1 MDAAAHGSSL
11 PRPYAVTPVL
21 VGPVGRQTSVAGW
34 IIPAP
39 AKRQKW
45 VRRRADTGHV
55 VDQPAHQNRIQSF
68 RTAPDEGSWS
78 GGPSP
83 VSAAH
88 GQTMTRPNGG
98 QGWSGPS
105 PTTQANGR
113 GFDPQRAST
122 AELVSQAVGQMS
134 TLVRSELALAK
145 AEFMEKGRKLGVGAG
160 MLAAAA
166 LFGLTT
172 FGMVIAL
179 IVAVLDIDWPLWLA
193 VLVPLLVLG
202 LLTLTL
208 AGLGIRR
215 LRAGASPPQAA
226 DSVRDDIRSLK
237 QAIRDGRANHH
248 AQHNGH
254 HADDGRHAEHGG
266 RAAAQDGHRS

>member
-1 MDAAAHGSSL
+1 MGSSL
-11 PRPYAVTPVL
+11 PRQCSAATLLSWPSEQP
-21 VGPVGRQTSVAGW
+21 GGSAGW
-34 IIPAP
+34 IRPAP

-45 VRRRADTGHV
+45 VLPKADTGHV
-55 VDQPAHQNRIQSF
+55 VDQSAHQHRIQSF
-68 RTAPDEGSWS
+68 RTAPDERSWS

-88 GQTMTRPNGG
+88 GQTMTRPGAG
-98 QGWSGPS
+98 QSGP
-105 PTTQANGR
+105 TAADGH
-113 GFDPQRAST
+113 GFDPHRAST
-122 AELVSQAVGQMS
+122 AELVSQAAGQVS

-145 AEFMEKGRKLGVGAG
+145 AELMEKGRKLGAGAG
-160 MLAAAA
+160 MLAAAG
-166 LFGLTT
+166 LFGLLA
-172 FGMVIAL
+172 FGLVIAL

-215 LRAGASPPQAA
+215 LRAGASAPQAA
-226 DSVRDDIRSLK
+226 GRVRDDIQSMK

-248 AQHNGH
+248 AEH
-254 HADDGRHAEHGG
+254 DGRH
-266 RAAAQDGHRS
+266 RS